1 MYSKKCISL
10 EKPSVWTTN
19 GGELVN
25 RRCVDNATSLCEKG
39 LWLLRPTPTWAVGLL
54 AQEEREASD
63 LVLSPGCGQRGG
75 QRRVVGV
82 GRQLEGLPLELHQRL
97 ITSSWKKKKTNKK
110 KTFSHTSGVC
120 EPYKHLTRLEKGV
133 GMSVSHRDEEEAAI
147 ELFLWKLQQSAAA
160 VAMATAAAN
169 NTGSC

>member
-1 MYSKKCISL
+1 MTSETDTDLSCWSL
-10 EKPSVWTTN
+10 GPGGTGSLRSRTESWLWSARRTAPCSWSWTAA
-19 GGELVN
+19 GG
-25 RRCVDNATSLCEKG
+25 
-39 LWLLRPTPTWAVGLL
+39 
-54 AQEEREASD
+54 
-63 LVLSPGCGQRGG
+63 
-75 QRRVVGV
+75 
-82 GRQLEGLPLELHQRL
+82 
-97 ITSSWKKKKTNKK
+97 TSSGAAPAADYELLKKKKNEQK